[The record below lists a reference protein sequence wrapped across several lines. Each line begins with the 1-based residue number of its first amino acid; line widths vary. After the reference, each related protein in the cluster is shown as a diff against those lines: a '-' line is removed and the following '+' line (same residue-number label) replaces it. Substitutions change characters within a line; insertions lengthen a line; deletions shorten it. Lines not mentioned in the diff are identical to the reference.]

1 MAKGLA
7 TILLWLSIV
16 IPPEMVPPKSTMP
29 PLSTV
34 LPMTEMP
41 PGPIVPTLVTLP
53 LKTVALITIAGVWP
67 LKTVG

>member
-1 MAKGLA
+1 
-7 TILLWLSIV
+7 
-16 IPPEMVPPKSTMP
+16 
-29 PLSTV
+29 V